1 MVPRGYYLGSWVL
14 TVTLLTFPIGNDL
27 HSDVN
32 SDHGDPNGIPWAKCN
47 GIKATNVC
55 LVFVKICENGHQR
68 APKKTKG
75 MIFSWIGR
83 QGRRAGGVGGLLTYP
98 KICRKPI
105 LICKHYYTC
114 TSILVVRA
122 TGLLGLHPIR

>member
-1 MVPRGYYLGSWVL
+1 MVSYIANKRFIIYRTMVPRGYYLGSWVL

-83 QGRRAGGVGGLLTYP
+83 QGRRGRGAFNVSENLP
-98 KICRKPI
+98 
-105 LICKHYYTC
+105 
-114 TSILVVRA
+114 
-122 TGLLGLHPIR
+122 